1 MAKIYDSITET
12 IGNTPIVRLKK
23 LNAGLGCDI
32 LAKLDAAPVSSR
44 GTKELELDGVTLL
57 RRVRQQMQDQIE
69 A

>member
-1 MAKIYDSITET
+1 MVEALRERQRGEIAQID
-12 IGNTPIVRLKK
+12 
-23 LNAGLGCDI
+23 DI